1 MEKRYRKA
9 VFIVVYCRSRRSGI
23 ARYILLKRKLHW
35 SGWEFP
41 KGGIER
47 GEKQIN
53 AVRREIKEE
62 TSLAVRKIARYNI
75 VGRYIYNSAARKDRP
90 GFIGQSFRLYSAEVC
105 LGKVIIDKKE
115 HLGYKWLEFEE
126 AYRKL
131 KWKNQKKCLSFA
143 NAKILK
149 EN

>member
-47 GEKQIN
+47 WEKQIN

-105 LGKVIIDKKE
+105 RGKVIIDKKE
-115 HLGYKWLEFEE
+115 HLGYKWLEFEK
-126 AYRKL
+126 AVK
-131 KWKNQKKCLSFA
+131 KITFPNQKRCLKA
-143 NAKILK
+143 VNEWLINKK
-149 EN
+149 